1 MEGEEIFGSYKRKAN
16 LTPRLEGDSH
26 RHDCVNFA
34 HPCVSHI
41 IATSS
46 VNIEEHVVDQIEEDV
61 EASCGDGFWHIKRCP
76 LMLHVLCFALQ
87 KIYQTFLCYKDNY
100 QADLYWCPYLFLL
113 RVVLQFLSAPL
124 KLHKF

>member
-16 LTPRLEGDSH
+16 LALGLEGDSH

-34 HPCVSHI
+34 HPCVNHI

-61 EASCGDGFWHIKRCP
+61 ETLCGDGFWHIKRCP
-76 LMLHVLCFALQ
+76 LCCMFYNLHCKKSTKHSCATRIIIKLTSIGVLTLS
-87 KIYQTFLCYKDNY
+87 YLG
-100 QADLYWCPYLFLL
+100 LYFNSLMHL
-113 RVVLQFLSAPL
+113 
-124 KLHKF
+124 